1 MKLKKVSFIALL
13 VLAMLLLQPI
23 AVSALSSSD
32 AKQAWHDAKQ
42 ASVEAQAEHRDAKI
56 EWAADKTEENNQKV
70 IDTGKDAL
78 HAALDEVEAWL
89 IWKDLE
95 VEENPDIPDDLKD
108 TIQGDVDTNLVKID
122 ELRVDVDGVENRF
135 QLGAVFLKMIGSYFE
150 LISDVARNSGFVWIH
165 TANEHADTLEDYEVK
180 LRGVAEDME
189 DNDQIL
195 EKLDMAKAE
204 INDAR
209 RNINNAEEE
218 YEQVMIPG
226 QPLIKF
232 SNGNNYLRIAR
243 GNMLSAHRNLNEA
256 YGLIVRGD

>member
-1 MKLKKVSFIALL
+1 MKLRKMSFIALL

-23 AVSALSSSD
+23 AVTALSASD
-32 AKQAWHDAKQ
+32 AKQDWYDAKQ

-95 VEENPDIPDDLKD
+95 VEENPDIPDDLKES
-108 TIQGDVDTNLVKID
+108 IQEDVDTNLVKID
-122 ELRVDVDGVENRF
+122 ELRADVDGVENRF

-150 LISDVARNSGFVWIH
+150 LVSDVARNSGFVWVH
-165 TANEHADTLEDYEVK
+165 TANEHADTLEDYEAK
-180 LRGVAEDME
+180 LRDAAKDMD
-189 DNDQIL
+189 DNELII

-204 INDAR
+204 IEDAR
-209 RNINNAEEE
+209 KNIDNAEEQ
-218 YEQVMIPG
+218 YEEVRIPG

-256 YGLIVRGD
+256 YGLMVRGE